1 MLTLEGVDAFYGDLQ
16 ALHGVSLEVRA
27 GELMALVGANAA
39 GKTTTLRVISG
50 TLPARG
56 GRVLFDGQDLAA
68 MPAHLRVAQGI
79 VQVPEGR
86 RLFPFMTVHEN
97 LLLGA
102 HAAQARAQQEA
113 SLDYV
118 LRLFPVLKDR
128 ATQLAGSLSGGEQQM
143 CAIGRALMARPRLL
157 MLDEPTL
164 GIAPVLVQRI
174 FETVAGDQP
183 RRGDHP
189 AGGAERAPRPRARP
203 PRGRAR
209 ERTRGPGRPRARAAG
224 RRPAEEGLS
233 RDVTWEPMRIDRNRL
248 AESMEALGRI
258 GATARGGLH
267 RVALTDDDRRGRDLL
282 VRWMREAGLAVTVDQ
297 MGNIFGLRAGTE
309 ARPPVF
315 MGSHADSVPS
325 GGRYDGQ
332 LGVLCAL
339 ETLRDAQRP
348 AGRARRIRSA

>member
-1 MLTLEGVDAFYGDLQ
+1 LLTLEGVDAFYGDLQ

-27 GELMALVGANAA
+27 GELVALVGANAA

-50 TLPARG
+50 TLPART
-56 GRVLFDGQDLAA
+56 GRVLFEGQDLAA
-68 MPAHLRVAQGI
+68 VPAHLRVAQGI

-102 HAAQARAQQEA
+102 HAPHARAHQEA

-174 FETVAGDQP
+174 FETVAAINRDGVTILLVEQNV
-183 RRGDHP
+183 RRALALAHRAAALENGRVVL
-189 AGGAERAPRPRARP
+189 AGP
-203 PRGRAR
+203 AR
-209 ERTRGPGRPRARAAG
+209 ELLADERLKKAYL
-224 RRPAEEGLS
+224 GL
-233 RDVTWEPMRIDRNRL
+233 
-248 AESMEALGRI
+248 
-258 GATARGGLH
+258 
-267 RVALTDDDRRGRDLL
+267 
-282 VRWMREAGLAVTVDQ
+282 
-297 MGNIFGLRAGTE
+297 
-309 ARPPVF
+309 
-315 MGSHADSVPS
+315 
-325 GGRYDGQ
+325 
-332 LGVLCAL
+332 
-339 ETLRDAQRP
+339 
-348 AGRARRIRSA
+348 

>member
-50 TLPARG
+50 TLPART
-56 GRVLFDGQDLAA
+56 GRVLFDGQNLAA
-68 MPAHLRVAQGI
+68 IPAHLRVAQGI

-102 HAAQARAQQEA
+102 HAPQARAHQEA

-174 FETVAGDQP
+174 FETVAAINRDGVTILLVEQNV
-183 RRGDHP
+183 RRALALAHRAAALENGRVVL
-189 AGGAERAPRPRARP
+189 AGP
-203 PRGRAR
+203 AR
-209 ERTRGPGRPRARAAG
+209 E
-224 RRPAEEGLS
+224 
-233 RDVTWEPMRIDRNRL
+233 
-248 AESMEALGRI
+248 
-258 GATARGGLH
+258 
-267 RVALTDDDRRGRDLL
+267 LL
-282 VRWMREAGLAVTVDQ
+282 VDERLKKAYLGL
-297 MGNIFGLRAGTE
+297 
-309 ARPPVF
+309 
-315 MGSHADSVPS
+315 
-325 GGRYDGQ
+325 
-332 LGVLCAL
+332 
-339 ETLRDAQRP
+339 
-348 AGRARRIRSA
+348 

>member
-1 MLTLEGVDAFYGDLQ
+1 LLTLEGVDAFYGDLQ

-102 HAAQARAQQEA
+102 HAPQARAQQDA

-174 FETVAGDQP
+174 FETVAAINRDGVTVLLVEQNV
-183 RRGDHP
+183 RRALALAH
-189 AGGAERAPRPRARP
+189 RAVALEK
-203 PRGRAR
+203 GRVVLSGPAR
-209 ERTRGPGRPRARAAG
+209 E
-224 RRPAEEGLS
+224 L
-233 RDVTWEPMRIDRNRL
+233 L
-248 AESMEALGRI
+248 A
-258 GATARGGLH
+258 
-267 RVALTDDDRRGRDLL
+267 DDRLKK
-282 VRWMREAGLAVTVDQ
+282 A
-297 MGNIFGLRAGTE
+297 
-309 ARPPVF
+309 
-315 MGSHADSVPS
+315 
-325 GGRYDGQ
+325 Y
-332 LGVLCAL
+332 LGM
-339 ETLRDAQRP
+339 
-348 AGRARRIRSA
+348 

>member
-1 MLTLEGVDAFYGDLQ
+1 LLTLEGVDAFYGDLQ

-174 FETVAGDQP
+174 FETVAAINRDGVTILLVEQNV
-183 RRGDHP
+183 RRALALAH
-189 AGGAERAPRPRARP
+189 
-203 PRGRAR
+203 RAR
-209 ERTRGPGRPRARAAG
+209 ERTRGPGRPRPGAAE

-233 RDVTWEPMRIDRNRL
+233 RDVT
-248 AESMEALGRI
+248 
-258 GATARGGLH
+258 
-267 RVALTDDDRRGRDLL
+267 
-282 VRWMREAGLAVTVDQ
+282 
-297 MGNIFGLRAGTE
+297 
-309 ARPPVF
+309 
-315 MGSHADSVPS
+315 
-325 GGRYDGQ
+325 
-332 LGVLCAL
+332 
-339 ETLRDAQRP
+339 
-348 AGRARRIRSA
+348 

>member
-16 ALHGVSLEVRA
+16 ALHGVSLEVRP

-56 GRVLFDGQDLAA
+56 GRVLFDGRDLAT

-102 HAAQARAQQEA
+102 HAPQARAQQDA

-174 FETVAGDQP
+174 FETVAAINRDGVTILLVEQNV
-183 RRGDHP
+183 RRALALAH
-189 AGGAERAPRPRARP
+189 RAVALEN
-203 PRGRAR
+203 GRVVLSGPAR
-209 ERTRGPGRPRARAAG
+209 E
-224 RRPAEEGLS
+224 L
-233 RDVTWEPMRIDRNRL
+233 
-248 AESMEALGRI
+248 
-258 GATARGGLH
+258 
-267 RVALTDDDRRGRDLL
+267 LTDDRLKK
-282 VRWMREAGLAVTVDQ
+282 A
-297 MGNIFGLRAGTE
+297 
-309 ARPPVF
+309 
-315 MGSHADSVPS
+315 
-325 GGRYDGQ
+325 Y
-332 LGVLCAL
+332 LGM
-339 ETLRDAQRP
+339 
-348 AGRARRIRSA
+348 

>member
-1 MLTLEGVDAFYGDLQ
+1 LLTLEGVDAFYGDLQ

-102 HAAQARAQQEA
+102 HAPQARAQQDA

-174 FETVAGDQP
+174 FETVAAINRDGVTILLVEQNV
-183 RRGDHP
+183 RRALALAH
-189 AGGAERAPRPRARP
+189 RAAALENGHVVLSGP
-203 PRGRAR
+203 AR
-209 ERTRGPGRPRARAAG
+209 E
-224 RRPAEEGLS
+224 L
-233 RDVTWEPMRIDRNRL
+233 L
-248 AESMEALGRI
+248 A
-258 GATARGGLH
+258 
-267 RVALTDDDRRGRDLL
+267 DDRLKK
-282 VRWMREAGLAVTVDQ
+282 A
-297 MGNIFGLRAGTE
+297 
-309 ARPPVF
+309 
-315 MGSHADSVPS
+315 
-325 GGRYDGQ
+325 Y
-332 LGVLCAL
+332 LGM
-339 ETLRDAQRP
+339 
-348 AGRARRIRSA
+348 

>member
-27 GELMALVGANAA
+27 GELVALVGANAA

-50 TLPARG
+50 TLPARA
-56 GRVLFDGQDLAA
+56 GRVLFEGQDLAA
-68 MPAHLRVAQGI
+68 VPAHLRVAQGI

-102 HAAQARAQQEA
+102 HAPHARAHQEA

-174 FETVAGDQP
+174 FETVAAINRDGVTILLVEQNV
-183 RRGDHP
+183 RRALALAH
-189 AGGAERAPRPRARP
+189 RAVALEN
-203 PRGRAR
+203 GRVVLSGPAR
-209 ERTRGPGRPRARAAG
+209 E
-224 RRPAEEGLS
+224 L
-233 RDVTWEPMRIDRNRL
+233 L
-248 AESMEALGRI
+248 A
-258 GATARGGLH
+258 
-267 RVALTDDDRRGRDLL
+267 DDRLKK
-282 VRWMREAGLAVTVDQ
+282 A
-297 MGNIFGLRAGTE
+297 
-309 ARPPVF
+309 
-315 MGSHADSVPS
+315 
-325 GGRYDGQ
+325 Y
-332 LGVLCAL
+332 LGM
-339 ETLRDAQRP
+339 
-348 AGRARRIRSA
+348 

>member
-56 GRVLFDGQDLAA
+56 GRVLFEGQDLAA

-102 HAAQARAQQEA
+102 HAPEARAQQDA

-174 FETVAGDQP
+174 FETVAAINRDGVTILLVEQNV
-183 RRGDHP
+183 RRALALAH
-189 AGGAERAPRPRARP
+189 RAVALEN
-203 PRGRAR
+203 GRVVLSGPAR
-209 ERTRGPGRPRARAAG
+209 E
-224 RRPAEEGLS
+224 L
-233 RDVTWEPMRIDRNRL
+233 L
-248 AESMEALGRI
+248 A
-258 GATARGGLH
+258 
-267 RVALTDDDRRGRDLL
+267 DDRLKK
-282 VRWMREAGLAVTVDQ
+282 A
-297 MGNIFGLRAGTE
+297 
-309 ARPPVF
+309 
-315 MGSHADSVPS
+315 
-325 GGRYDGQ
+325 Y
-332 LGVLCAL
+332 LGM
-339 ETLRDAQRP
+339 
-348 AGRARRIRSA
+348 

>member
-56 GRVLFDGQDLAA
+56 GRVLFDGQDLAS

-102 HAAQARAQQEA
+102 HAPEARAQQDA

-174 FETVAGDQP
+174 FETVAAINRDGVTILLVEQNV
-183 RRGDHP
+183 RRALALAH
-189 AGGAERAPRPRARP
+189 RAVALEN
-203 PRGRAR
+203 GRVVLSGPAR
-209 ERTRGPGRPRARAAG
+209 E
-224 RRPAEEGLS
+224 L
-233 RDVTWEPMRIDRNRL
+233 L
-248 AESMEALGRI
+248 A
-258 GATARGGLH
+258 
-267 RVALTDDDRRGRDLL
+267 DDRLKK
-282 VRWMREAGLAVTVDQ
+282 A
-297 MGNIFGLRAGTE
+297 
-309 ARPPVF
+309 
-315 MGSHADSVPS
+315 
-325 GGRYDGQ
+325 Y
-332 LGVLCAL
+332 LGM
-339 ETLRDAQRP
+339 
-348 AGRARRIRSA
+348 

>member
-27 GELMALVGANAA
+27 GELVALVGANAA

-50 TLPARG
+50 TLPALT
-56 GRVLFDGQDLAA
+56 GRVLFEGQDLAA
-68 MPAHLRVAQGI
+68 VPAHLRVAQGI

-102 HAAQARAQQEA
+102 HAPHARAHQEA

-128 ATQLAGSLSGGEQQM
+128 ATQLAGSLSGGEQQI

-174 FETVAGDQP
+174 FETVAAINRDGVTILLVEQNV
-183 RRGDHP
+183 RRALALAHRAAALENGRVVL
-189 AGGAERAPRPRARP
+189 AGP
-203 PRGRAR
+203 AR
-209 ERTRGPGRPRARAAG
+209 ELLADERLKKAYL
-224 RRPAEEGLS
+224 GL
-233 RDVTWEPMRIDRNRL
+233 
-248 AESMEALGRI
+248 
-258 GATARGGLH
+258 
-267 RVALTDDDRRGRDLL
+267 
-282 VRWMREAGLAVTVDQ
+282 
-297 MGNIFGLRAGTE
+297 
-309 ARPPVF
+309 
-315 MGSHADSVPS
+315 
-325 GGRYDGQ
+325 
-332 LGVLCAL
+332 
-339 ETLRDAQRP
+339 
-348 AGRARRIRSA
+348 

>member
-27 GELMALVGANAA
+27 GELVALVGANAA

-50 TLPARG
+50 TLPARA
-56 GRVLFDGQDLAA
+56 GRVLFEGEDLAA
-68 MPAHLRVAQGI
+68 VPAHLRVAQGI

-102 HAAQARAQQEA
+102 HAPHARAHQEA

-174 FETVAGDQP
+174 FETVAAINRDGVTILLVEQNV
-183 RRGDHP
+183 RRALALAHRAAALENGRVVL
-189 AGGAERAPRPRARP
+189 AGP
-203 PRGRAR
+203 AR
-209 ERTRGPGRPRARAAG
+209 E
-224 RRPAEEGLS
+224 
-233 RDVTWEPMRIDRNRL
+233 
-248 AESMEALGRI
+248 
-258 GATARGGLH
+258 
-267 RVALTDDDRRGRDLL
+267 LL
-282 VRWMREAGLAVTVDQ
+282 VDERLKKAYLGL
-297 MGNIFGLRAGTE
+297 
-309 ARPPVF
+309 
-315 MGSHADSVPS
+315 
-325 GGRYDGQ
+325 
-332 LGVLCAL
+332 
-339 ETLRDAQRP
+339 
-348 AGRARRIRSA
+348 

>member
-56 GRVLFDGQDLAA
+56 GRVLFDGQDLAS

-102 HAAQARAQQEA
+102 HAPQARAQQEA

-174 FETVAGDQP
+174 FETVAAINRDGVTILLVEQNV
-183 RRGDHP
+183 RRALALAH
-189 AGGAERAPRPRARP
+189 RAVALEN
-203 PRGRAR
+203 GRVVLSGPAR
-209 ERTRGPGRPRARAAG
+209 E
-224 RRPAEEGLS
+224 L
-233 RDVTWEPMRIDRNRL
+233 L
-248 AESMEALGRI
+248 A
-258 GATARGGLH
+258 
-267 RVALTDDDRRGRDLL
+267 DDRLKK
-282 VRWMREAGLAVTVDQ
+282 A
-297 MGNIFGLRAGTE
+297 
-309 ARPPVF
+309 
-315 MGSHADSVPS
+315 
-325 GGRYDGQ
+325 Y
-332 LGVLCAL
+332 LGM
-339 ETLRDAQRP
+339 
-348 AGRARRIRSA
+348 